1 MSGVAER
8 ISPLLERLRHSLEY
22 RTGVRLKRRRF
33 PAAAAEL
40 AASGLF
46 RGWWYYSVELL
57 PGLVTRGIYPPDLPM
72 LPRLMLRRCELEGAA
87 CLDLGCMEGLVPVLM
102 RRGGASEVL
111 GVDAVGHCSDKLDAV
126 RHYYGADFEY
136 RSVGLMYDLAGKL
149 AGRGFDLVNCSG
161 LLYHVFSP
169 LAVLCG
175 VRPLL
180 RRGGLMIVSTNVT
193 VEDGYAM
200 EFNDAGRL
208 QAEPNTFWYLSV
220 KLFDY
225 LLRYLRLAPLDCL
238 FVPHAAVG
246 TGEGFVFDKASG
258 YLSVLCRATDEPL
271 AARGDEWMPRSA
283 ATSWE
288 YLWLTDWAR
297 AARQRPA
304 AARLKGEL
312 DRQFFRTDIEC
323 LDLWAAVRG
332 REPLT
337 SAADP
342 SDTHLLRL
350 CDRA

>member
-1 MSGVAER
+1 VSSVAER
-8 ISPLLERLRHSLEY
+8 IPPLLERLRHSLEY

-33 PAAAAEL
+33 PSAAAEL
-40 AASGLF
+40 AGDGLF
-46 RGWWYYSVELL
+46 RGGWYYSVELL
-57 PGLVTRGIYPPDLPM
+57 PGLVTRGVYPPDLPM
-72 LPRLMLRRCELEGAA
+72 LPRLMLRRCELAGAD
-87 CLDLGCMEGLVPVLM
+87 CLDLGCMEGLIPVLM
-102 RRGGASEVL
+102 RRGGAAGVL
-111 GVDAVGHCSDKLDAV
+111 GVDAIDHCLEKLDAV
-126 RHYYGADFEY
+126 RHYYGAEFEY

-149 AGRGFDLVNCSG
+149 GGRGFDLINCSG

-180 RRGGLMIVSTNVT
+180 RRGGLLIVSTNVT

-220 KLFDY
+220 RLFDY

-246 TGEGFVFDKASG
+246 TGEGFVFDKPSG
-258 YLSVLCRATDEPL
+258 YLSVLCRASDEPL
-271 AARGDEWMPRSA
+271 PARGDEWMRKSA

-288 YLWLTDWAR
+288 YLWLADWER
-297 AARQRPA
+297 AARQRTA
-304 AARLKGEL
+304 AARLRGEP
-312 DRQFFRTDIEC
+312 DRQFFRPDIEC
-323 LDLWAAVRG
+323 LDLWEAVRG

-337 SAADP
+337 RAADP

-350 CDRA
+350 SDRA